1 MIEMRTKWCEF
12 WDILHHFGGWMCWFW
27 TCQPRHLQSA
37 CHGLLGQKFWCGWIR
52 DIGIGKEPQWQ
63 GTLGK
68 SSLHRRN
75 ALGTPRHKLWPGSLP
90 QAQEDKSGFRT
101 CTSHRFIMVY
111 LYSSL
116 SFWFEN
122 LQSNFAQ
129 FNGVASFSSCF
140 LRRYW
145 CSSRKTCLMASWANV
160 SMAINWVDQVHSL
173 LNVYFCV

>member
-122 LQSNFAQ
+122 FGLRISNPIWLNSTEWLPFHHVFCEDIDA
-129 FNGVASFSSCF
+129 
-140 LRRYW
+140 
-145 CSSRKTCLMASWANV
+145 
-160 SMAINWVDQVHSL
+160 L
-173 LNVYFCV
+173 LGKHVWWLHEQMSAWR